1 LTGLFGGAGFSL
13 TAKRVFLGLAR
24 VFAGLPLSG
33 LTLLLKP
40 GLFDNAL
47 AGLKL
52 FGRQVQIGLKRRT
65 DRPWLRGPVL
75 RNGALFRLDG
85 RRGRGRTLDPPTLG
99 LYDHRLGAAMA
110 KALLYCTRT
119 HSPNPGLE
127 SQGRTA
133 TGGRCRWA
141 RRAAWAVI
149 FIVVR
154 VVHPLALL
162 ISAPRTGPAF
172 IVKT

>member
-13 TAKRVFLGLAR
+13 SAHRVFLSLAR
-24 VFAGLPLSG
+24 VLTGLALSG
-33 LTLLLKP
+33 LTLLLKA
-40 GLFDNAL
+40 GLLNNAL
-47 AGLKL
+47 TGLKL
-52 FGRQVQIGLKRRT
+52 FGRQVQIGLERRT
-65 DRPWLRGPVL
+65 DRPWLGGLGL
-75 RNGALFRLDG
+75 RNGALFGLNR
-85 RRGRGRTLDPPTLG
+85 RRGRGRTLNSPTLG

-162 ISAPRTGPAF
+162 ISVPRTGSAF